1 MTISYSMTPAK
12 KAGRDVIEMEAVVQ
26 MDSMIDWFGQHFQT
40 CTVLYSRLRKLVRD
54 GYFVCLLSWYGTLF
68 GISW

>member
-26 MDSMIDWFGQHFQT
+26 MDSMID
-40 CTVLYSRLRKLVRD
+40 
-54 GYFVCLLSWYGTLF
+54 
-68 GISW
+68 